1 MSGEHASEKILGK
14 IKILGKMSYLLK
26 KKKVK
31 KMRMNNDFPVYQPV
45 NIAYFRERGLSS
57 SF

>member
-26 KKKVK
+26 KKFFEKNENEQ
-31 KMRMNNDFPVYQPV
+31 RFSCLPT
-45 NIAYFRERGLSS
+45 R
-57 SF
+57 

>member
-31 KMRMNNDFPVYQPV
+31 KMRMNNDFPVYQPDNADLV
-45 NIAYFRERGLSS
+45 WN
-57 SF
+57 

>member
-26 KKKVK
+26 KKIFEKNENEQ
-31 KMRMNNDFPVYQPV
+31 RFSCLPT
-45 NIAYFRERGLSS
+45 R
-57 SF
+57 

>member
-26 KKKVK
+26 KKKSEK
-31 KMRMNNDFPVYQPV
+31 NENEQRFSCLPT
-45 NIAYFRERGLSS
+45 R
-57 SF
+57 